1 MTQRGSPYPCKVRIL
16 YGLCGDG
23 LGHTMRARVVAAHL
37 QRAGHEVHLAT
48 SGRAACVLRDHGFYV
63 TDIRNLSAT
72 YEKGRI
78 SRAKTISRFVFEA
91 PERIHFN
98 ARAALHEALHFD
110 PDLVVTDFSSFACAV
125 GHALGIPVV
134 SIDHQHV
141 LDRFE
146 HPLRL
151 LAPFIAE
158 YEVARAVVSAKT
170 PKCDHYLVSSFFF
183 PEERSK
189 NRTPTTLVGPIV
201 RSEIAALTPTH
212 GDHVLVYQTSSGD
225 PHLLAALAANRE
237 TEFRVYGLGRE
248 EKIGNVQL
256 RTFDESRFLADLAS
270 SRAVITNGGFCAI
283 SEALVLGK
291 PILSVPILHQPEQ
304 ELNARWLETLQLGVH
319 AKRATASSIK
329 TFLKRPHS
337 FRQPDPRVR
346 SGTQDGLRAL
356 DRILK
361 EVA

>member
-1 MTQRGSPYPCKVRIL
+1 MRIL

-37 QRAGHEVHLAT
+37 ERAGHDVRLAT
-48 SGRAACVLRDHGFYV
+48 SGRAARVLRGHGFHV
-63 TDIRNLSAT
+63 SDIRNLSAT
-72 YEKGRI
+72 YENGQI
-78 SRAKTISRFVFEA
+78 SRSKTLSRFLLEA
-91 PERIHFN
+91 PERIGFN
-98 ARAALHEALHFD
+98 ARVALHEALHFA
-110 PDLVVTDFSSFACAV
+110 PDLIVTDFSSFACAV
-125 GHALGIPVV
+125 GHALGIPIV
-134 SIDHQHV
+134 SLDHQHV

-151 LAPFIAE
+151 LAPFLPE
-158 YEVARAVVSAKT
+158 YELARAVVSAKT

-183 PEERSK
+183 PEERAG

-201 RSEIAALTPTH
+201 RPEIDALTPTH
-212 GDHVLVYQTSSGD
+212 GDHVLVYQTAQGD

-237 TEFRVYGLGRE
+237 TEFRVYGLSRS
-248 EKIGNVQL
+248 EKIANVQL
-256 RTFDESRFLADLAS
+256 CAFDEERFLTDLAS
-270 SRAVITNGGFCAI
+270 AKAVIANGGFSAI

-319 AKRATASSIK
+319 AKRATASAIR

-337 FRQPDPRVR
+337 FRSPDARVR
-346 SGTQDGLRAL
+346 SGTKDGLHAL
-356 DRILK
+356 DNILK